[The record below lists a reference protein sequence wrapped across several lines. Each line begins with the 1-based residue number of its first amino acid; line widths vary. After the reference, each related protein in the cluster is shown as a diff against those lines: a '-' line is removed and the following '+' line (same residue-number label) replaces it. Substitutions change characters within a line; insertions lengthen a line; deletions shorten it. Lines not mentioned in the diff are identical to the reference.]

1 MSSNLTSPTKLYIKG
16 VYITE
21 VNLEN
26 DLYFKHLLD
35 EGIFEV
41 LNDGTIINVANN
53 KVCKRKKIRNTYQRI
68 TYQGKGIQAHR
79 LVWIAFN
86 GPIPYKIQI
95 NHKDGKKY
103 NNHPDNLELAT
114 NKENTQH
121 AFDNGLNQVSNK
133 AKAMSSKKL
142 LGENNINSKITEK
155 EVIEVRKAY
164 NNGVIDIATIKTK
177 YGMCRRAVENML
189 VGRTY
194 KHVPFAIDKLKPMGK
209 KGKLNSSIAN
219 MIRKLYSTGKYTQK
233 NLAEKYGV
241 TRSSIKDI
249 LTYRSY
255 KDVS

>member
-1 MSSNLTSPTKLYIKG
+1 M
-16 VYITE
+16 E
-21 VNLEN
+21 ANLEN
-26 DLYFKHLLD
+26 DLYFKYLLD
-35 EGIFEV
+35 EGVFKV
-41 LNDGTIINVANN
+41 LADGTIINVIDN

-86 GPIPYKIQI
+86 SLIPYKIQI

-103 NNHPDNLELAT
+103 NNHPDNIELAT
-114 NKENTQH
+114 NRENSQH

-133 AKAMSSKKL
+133 AKAASSKRL

-155 EVIEVRKAY
+155 EVIDVRKAY
-164 NNGVIDIATIKTK
+164 SSGILDIATIKSK
-177 YGMCRRAVENML
+177 YGMCRRSVENML

-194 KHVPFAIDKLKPMGK
+194 NHVPFAVNRLKSTSK

-219 MIRKLYSTGKYTQK
+219 TIRNLYSTGKYTQK

-255 KDVS
+255 KN